1 MSDVS
6 ASQSAPARRLVLA
19 LAQVA
24 GRTVAY
30 LRARAELETM
40 DDRTLADMG
49 ASRDDIGAIARRHAN
64 AA

>member
-1 MSDVS
+1 MSDIS
-6 ASQSAPARRLVLA
+6 AAQTAPARRLVLA

-24 GRTVAY
+24 GRSVAY

-40 DDRTLADMG
+40 DDRTLADLG
-49 ASRDDIGAIARRHAN
+49 LTRGDIAEVARRHAK

>member
-6 ASQSAPARRLVLA
+6 AAQTAPARRLVLA

-24 GRTVAY
+24 GRSVAY
-30 LRARAELETM
+30 LRARAELNSM
-40 DDRTLADMG
+40 DDRTLADLG
-49 ASRDDIGAIARRHAN
+49 LTRGDIAEVARRHAK

>member
-1 MSDVS
+1 MSDIS
-6 ASQSAPARRLVLA
+6 AAQAAPARRLVLA

-24 GRTVAY
+24 GRSVAY

-40 DDRTLADMG
+40 DNRTLADLG
-49 ASRDDIGAIARRHAN
+49 LTRGDIAEVARRHAK

>member
-6 ASQSAPARRLVLA
+6 AHAAAPARRLVLA

-24 GRTVAY
+24 GRSVAY
-30 LRARAELETM
+30 LRAKAELDTM
-40 DDRTLADMG
+40 DDRTLADLG
-49 ASRDDIGAIARRHAN
+49 VAREDTAQVARRHAN